1 MPRNELTKNARAIGL
16 SESQFSRT
24 FADNVEMVAV
34 IIDYLSIELAD
45 IRFALRLDNIQGKAN
60 PFLFARR
67 PMLEEASDNVT
78 DITQPSPWQNA
89 GVTAIHGGSIATN
102 TVTAQQIAANTI
114 TANQIAAGTIAAR
127 NMAAN
132 SINASHIVGSSITA
146 DKLNVNNLAAISAN
160 LGKVTAGT
168 ITGTTISGG
177 TISGTT
183 ITGGIIKGARIE
195 GLTGK
200 FTGELEINQLIGGNI
215 YEAKTWTS
223 KATGKSKTYSE
234 TKNSFAL
241 SDTYYEYVCQFVL
254 PATKATRTLYV
265 VHTPTGESKSK
276 TFYGSGSNRTPTTIT
291 LPSVIDISNTISPN
305 V

>member
-1 MPRNELTKNARAIGL
+1 
-16 SESQFSRT
+16 
-24 FADNVEMVAV
+24 
-34 IIDYLSIELAD
+34 
-45 IRFALRLDNIQGKAN
+45 
-60 PFLFARR
+60 
-67 PMLEEASDNVT
+67 
-78 DITQPSPWQNA
+78 
-89 GVTAIHGGSIATN
+89 
-102 TVTAQQIAANTI
+102 
-114 TANQIAAGTIAAR
+114 
-127 NMAAN
+127 MAAN

-160 LGKVTAGT
+160 LGKVTAG
-168 ITGTTISGG
+168 
-177 TISGTT
+177 T

-265 VHTPTGESKSK
+265 
-276 TFYGSGSNRTPTTIT
+276 
-291 LPSVIDISNTISPN
+291 
-305 V
+305 

>member
-1 MPRNELTKNARAIGL
+1 
-16 SESQFSRT
+16 
-24 FADNVEMVAV
+24 
-34 IIDYLSIELAD
+34 
-45 IRFALRLDNIQGKAN
+45 
-60 PFLFARR
+60 
-67 PMLEEASDNVT
+67 
-78 DITQPSPWQNA
+78 
-89 GVTAIHGGSIATN
+89 
-102 TVTAQQIAANTI
+102 
-114 TANQIAAGTIAAR
+114 
-127 NMAAN
+127 MAAN

-265 VHTPTGESKSK
+265 VHTPTGESKSE
-276 TFYGSGSNRTPTTIT
+276 TFMVVV
-291 LPSVIDISNTISPN
+291 VIGHRQQLHYRL
-305 V
+305 

>member
-16 SESQFSRT
+16 SELQFSRT

-67 PMLEEASDNVT
+67 LMLEEASDNVT

-114 TANQIAAGTIAAR
+114 TANEIAAGTIAAR

-177 TISGTT
+177 TISGT
-183 ITGGIIKGARIE
+183 
-195 GLTGK
+195 
-200 FTGELEINQLIGGNI
+200 
-215 YEAKTWTS
+215 
-223 KATGKSKTYSE
+223 
-234 TKNSFAL
+234 
-241 SDTYYEYVCQFVL
+241 
-254 PATKATRTLYV
+254 
-265 VHTPTGESKSK
+265 
-276 TFYGSGSNRTPTTIT
+276 
-291 LPSVIDISNTISPN
+291 
-305 V
+305 